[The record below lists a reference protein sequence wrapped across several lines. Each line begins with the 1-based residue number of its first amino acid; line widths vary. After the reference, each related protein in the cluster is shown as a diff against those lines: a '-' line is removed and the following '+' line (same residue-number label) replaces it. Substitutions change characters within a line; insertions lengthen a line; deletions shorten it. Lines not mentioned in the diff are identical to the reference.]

1 MDHHDLSS
9 DTVIGETMIDLE
21 NRFFSKKWRKMIDKP
36 VETRDMYS
44 PICSIATGRVRL
56 FIEIISE
63 NDKEALKNVVSIT
76 PKPSEVII
84 IINLNFIISC

>member
-21 NRFFSKKWRKMIDKP
+21 NRFFSKKWRKMKDKP

-56 FIEIISE
+56 FVEIISA

-76 PKPSEVII
+76 PKPSEVEK
-84 IINLNFIISC
+84 LNSF